1 MIALQ
6 NPAGGGAP
14 LKQNLI
20 PESVKTIHFIAICG
34 TAMGAL
40 AAALTEMGFSI
51 TGSDANVYPP
61 MSTFLE
67 KRGILV
73 SKGFDGGHL
82 AYRPDLVIVG
92 NAVRREN
99 PEVQRMYEMG
109 LPYCSMPQAINRFLA
124 SGKNPLVI
132 TGTHGKTTTSAIVAW
147 LLESDGRDPSFMI
160 GGILNNFNANYR
172 VGRGREVVLEGDEY
186 DTAFFDKGAKF
197 FHYAPHIAVLT
208 SVEFD
213 HADIFR
219 DLTHVMD
226 TFDRFIS
233 GISPDGTLIAYD
245 RDANIDR
252 LVAGKK
258 CIVQRYGHADG
269 SFWRLGDTAVAPPWN
284 EFDVIR
290 DGRFFGRF
298 RTQLVGG
305 HNRLNALAAVAVADQ
320 LGISAPAI
328 AKGLETFAGVKRR
341 QEIRGVKNGITV
353 IDDFAHHPTA
363 VRETTAAVRSFYPD
377 HRLIAVFEPRTNT
390 SMRSVFQRVYPDAFD
405 GADFVCIRKP
415 PLLEKVPEN
424 ERFSS
429 EQLVADLSQKGQD
442 ARFFEDTDAILSFL
456 RSEARS
462 GDIVLIMSN
471 GGFDNIHERLLAVL

>member
-1 MIALQ
+1 MEG
-6 NPAGGGAP
+6 NH
-14 LKQNLI
+14 I
-20 PESVKTIHFIAICG
+20 PEAVKSIHFIAICG

-40 AAALTEMGFSI
+40 AAALTEMGVSV

-67 KRGILV
+67 KRGISV
-73 SKGFDGGHL
+73 SRGFDGDHL
-82 AYRPDLVIVG
+82 TYRPDLVIVG
-92 NAVRREN
+92 NAVRKEN

-109 LPYCSMPQAINRFLA
+109 LPYCSMPQAINRFLV

-132 TGTHGKTTTSAIVAW
+132 TGTHGKTTTSALVAW
-147 LLESDGRDPSFMI
+147 LLASAGRDPSFMI

-219 DLTHVMD
+219 DLSHIMD
-226 TFDRFIS
+226 TFDGFIS
-233 GISPDGTLIAYD
+233 GISPDKILIAHD
-245 RDANIDR
+245 ADANIDR
-252 LVAGKK
+252 LVADKK
-258 CIVQRYGHADG
+258 CVIERYGHAEG
-269 SFWRLGDTAVAPPWN
+269 SFWRIEDTAIAPPWN

-290 DGRFFGRF
+290 NGRFFGRF
-298 RTQLVGG
+298 RTRLVGG
-305 HNRLNALAAVAVADQ
+305 HNRLNALAGVAVADH
-320 LGISAPAI
+320 LGISASSI
-328 AKGLETFAGVKRR
+328 AKGLETFDGVKRR

-377 HRLIAVFEPRTNT
+377 HRLITVFEPRTNT
-390 SMRSVFQRVYPDAFD
+390 SMRSVFQRIYPDAFD
-405 GADFVCIRKP
+405 GADLVCIRKP
-415 PLLEKVPEN
+415 SLLEKIPEG

-429 EQLVADLSQKGQD
+429 EQLVADLNKKGQD
-442 ARFFEDTDAILSFL
+442 ARFFEDTDAIISFL
-456 RSEARS
+456 RGEARS

-471 GGFDNIHERLLAVL
+471 GGFDNIHERLLESL